1 MILSAIDEKD
11 QTKYCV
17 NIKYPGS
24 KFSET
29 KLTILEKSGKEKR
42 SKNIIETKKKQKQKQ
57 KQKQN
62 QNKKVPLKVFSAA
75 RSG

>member
-29 KLTILEKSGKEKR
+29 KLTILEKSGKE
-42 SKNIIETKKKQKQKQ
+42 NIKT
-57 KQKQN
+57 
-62 QNKKVPLKVFSAA
+62 
-75 RSG
+75 